1 MRPTVRLLLAAA
13 LLTARPL
20 PAAERAPGSTLQE
33 RLGYPANARLVIVHA
48 DDAGVTHS
56 VNAATIRALE
66 TGLVTSASLMPATPW
81 FPEIAAHAR
90 DHADADLGLHLT
102 LTSERTFYR
111 WGSVAPRDR
120 VPSLL
125 DAQGYLHKDWSDAT
139 PISPAEAEIELRAQV
154 DRAFAMGVKPTHL
167 DSHQNRLYH
176 TGAPLFEA
184 FRRVARSYG
193 LPMLL
198 PREWFST
205 WSYLGEGLAADEIVI
220 DRIVTM
226 TPDVPAERWA
236 AFYDDAVASLPP
248 GVTEFVIHLAYDDD
262 EMRAFSRDRPT
273 WGAAWR
279 QRDFDYF
286 TSDAF
291 REKLRAGGATLLTW
305 RDMAARLRSPA
316 SARAP
321 QAR

>member
-1 MRPTVRLLLAAA
+1 MRPTRGVLLAAA
-13 LLTARPL
+13 LSAAHLL
-20 PAAERAPGSTLQE
+20 PAAERPAPSLPE
-33 RLGYPANARLVIVHA
+33 RLGYPADSRLVIVHA
-48 DDAGVTHS
+48 DDVGVTHS

-81 FPEIAAHAR
+81 FPEIAAYAR
-90 DHADADLGLHLT
+90 EHPDADLGLHLA

-111 WGSVAPRDR
+111 WSSVASHDR

-139 PISPAEAEIELRAQV
+139 PIVASEVEIELRAQV
-154 DRAFAMGVKPTHL
+154 DRALALGVKPTHL
-167 DSHQNRLYH
+167 DSHQNRLYQ
-176 TGAPLFEA
+176 TSAPLFEA

-193 LPMLL
+193 IPMML

-205 WSYLGEGLAADEIVI
+205 WSYLGEGIAPGEIVI

-226 TPDVPAERWA
+226 TPDVPPDRWA
-236 AFYDDAVASLPP
+236 AFYDDAVASLQP
-248 GVTEFVIHLAYDDD
+248 GVTEFVIHVAYDNG
-262 EMRAFSRDRPT
+262 EMQAFSQDRPT

-291 REKLRAGGATLLTW
+291 RQKLRARGAILVSW
-305 RDMAARLRSPA
+305 REMAAKLR
-316 SARAP
+316 
-321 QAR
+321 

>member
-1 MRPTVRLLLAAA
+1 MAA
-13 LLTARPL
+13 LSTAAQLART
-20 PAAERAPGSTLQE
+20 AHGAEGPTLQE
-33 RLGYPANARLVIVHA
+33 RLGYPADARLVIVHA
-48 DDAGVTHS
+48 DDVGVTHS
-56 VNAATIRALE
+56 VNVATIRALE

-81 FPEIAAHAR
+81 FPEIAAYAR
-90 DHADADLGLHLT
+90 AHADADLGLHLA

-125 DAQGYLHKDWSDAT
+125 DGQGYLHKDWSDAT
-139 PISPAEAEIELRAQV
+139 PISASEAEIELRAQV
-154 DRAFAMGVKPTHL
+154 DRALSLGVRPTHL
-167 DSHQNRLYH
+167 DSHQNRLYQ
-176 TGAPLFEA
+176 TSAPLFEA

-193 LPMLL
+193 VPMMLPS
-198 PREWFST
+198 EWFSS
-205 WSYLGEGLAADEIVI
+205 WSYLGEGIAPDEIVI

-226 TPDVPAERWA
+226 TPDIPAERWA
-236 AFYDDAVASLPP
+236 AFYDEAVASLAP
-248 GVTEFVIHLAYDDD
+248 GVTEFVIHVGYDDE
-262 EMRAFSRDRPT
+262 EMRAFSRDRPS

-291 REKLRAGGATLLTW
+291 RQRLRARGVILVSWREIATKLRSTGSAGA
-305 RDMAARLRSPA
+305 
-316 SARAP
+316 